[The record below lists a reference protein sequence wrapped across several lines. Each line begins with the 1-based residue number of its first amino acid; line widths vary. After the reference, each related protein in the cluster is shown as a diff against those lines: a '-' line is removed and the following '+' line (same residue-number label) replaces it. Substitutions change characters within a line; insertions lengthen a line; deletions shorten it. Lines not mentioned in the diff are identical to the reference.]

1 MVNEPTQ
8 QRLLQRRENYKR
20 RKEKEKGN
28 ELEKSCTNDIVD
40 SNMPNQIFTAM
51 NFSKHT
57 FKEPM
62 TTKQNEVRY
71 ILMTQHLVSDEKKII
86 YFYAYL
92 RITIIYYC
100 IGILSFC
107 HKYSCIFIL
116 TTKS

>member
-8 QRLLQRRENYKR
+8 QRLLQRRENYKQ

-28 ELEKSCTNDIVD
+28 EVEISCTNDIVEP
-40 SNMPNQIFTAM
+40 NMPSQIFTAM

-62 TTKQNEVRY
+62 TTKQNEVPY
-71 ILMTQHLVSDEKKII
+71 ILMTQHLVSDENKII
-86 YFYAYL
+86 YFYTYL
-92 RITIIYYC
+92 TITIIYYC
-100 IGILSFC
+100 IVILSFC

-116 TTKS
+116 TIRS